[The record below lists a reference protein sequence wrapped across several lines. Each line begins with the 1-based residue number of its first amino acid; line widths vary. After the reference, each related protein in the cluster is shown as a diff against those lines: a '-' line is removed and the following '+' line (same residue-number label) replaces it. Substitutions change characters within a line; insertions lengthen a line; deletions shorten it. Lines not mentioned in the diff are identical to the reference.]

1 MKRKVFLYIKD
12 ILRNMRDA
20 EEFVGGMS
28 YDDFAGDKKTFNA
41 VVRSLEII
49 GEAAKNVSE
58 EIREKYPTVPW
69 KEMAGMRDKVIHAYF
84 GVDRE
89 AVWIAVKDRI
99 PEILPVMENILKDLT
114 S

>member
-12 ILRNMRDA
+12 ILQNMRDT
-20 EEFVGGMS
+20 EEFVGEMS
-28 YDDFAGDKKTFNA
+28 YDNFAGDKKTFNA

-49 GEAAKNVSE
+49 GEAAKNVSGD
-58 EIREKYPTVPW
+58 IREKYPTVPW

-99 PEILPVMENILKDLT
+99 PEILPVMEKILKDLT
-114 S
+114 